1 VVLNGQE
8 AQNSPISSYMGIIT
22 KKNAWAMEED
32 VQSSATTLKNN
43 TPNNIIFDPNI

>member
-1 VVLNGQE
+1 MVKRPRTPPYRHIW
-8 AQNSPISSYMGIIT
+8 ASSQ

-43 TPNNIIFDPNI
+43 TPNNITFDPNI

>member
-22 KKNAWAMEED
+22 KKKCMGNGRRCTKFSD
-32 VQSSATTLKNN
+32 
-43 TPNNIIFDPNI
+43 NIEK